1 MNVSE
6 QLENSSVCL
15 DQCLP
20 LCVIE
25 KAGEVIWGQLDDKEL
40 KWTKYRYTRLYL
52 KSELIHN
59 SLNKWGR
66 RDKFLMEKN
75 SKNMQTL
82 HSQEYVL
89 LLPIP

>member
-25 KAGEVIWGQLDDKEL
+25 KAGEVIWGQLDGQRTEVNQIQV
-40 KWTKYRYTRLYL
+40 Y
-52 KSELIHN
+52 
-59 SLNKWGR
+59 
-66 RDKFLMEKN
+66 
-75 SKNMQTL
+75 
-82 HSQEYVL
+82 
-89 LLPIP
+89 